1 MRIILEPSRFPGGLG
16 RRIDENY
23 TGQMTTTAPIT
34 LPTIA
39 FLGAG
44 SMAKAVLA
52 GLLKPGVTVQ
62 GGIRATNRSEAKAA
76 ELADTAGV
84 TAWATETEPEANRLA
99 VTGADIVIVAVK
111 PPMVP
116 DLLREIADSLAP
128 GTLVVSVAA
137 GVTVATFESMLPA
150 SVAVIRSMPNTPA
163 VVGLAV
169 TGLSAGTRSSAAQLA
184 MATALFE
191 TVGEVLVVPEDKI
204 DALST
209 ISGSGPAYVFYLI
222 EQLTLTAID
231 KGFTPEQAATMVNGT
246 FLGAS
251 ALLAVSD
258 LTPTELR
265 RQVTSPHGTTER
277 AVQQLEAGGVKA
289 LFDKATDAAL
299 ARARE
304 LAAS

>member
-1 MRIILEPSRFPGGLG
+1 
-16 RRIDENY
+16 
-23 TGQMTTTAPIT
+23 MTTTAPVT
-34 LPTIA
+34 LPAIA

-52 GLLKPGVTVQ
+52 GLLKPEVTVE
-62 GGIRATNRSEAKAA
+62 GGIRTTNRSAAKAA
-76 ELADTAGV
+76 ELADAEGV
-84 TAWATETEPEANRLA
+84 TAWATETEPNANKLA
-99 VTGADIVIVAVK
+99 VTGAGIVIVAVK

-116 DLLREIADSLAP
+116 DLLRDIADSLAP

-137 GVTVATFESMLPA
+137 GVTVATFESLLPA
-150 SVAVIRSMPNTPA
+150 NVAVIRSMPNTPA
-163 VVGLAV
+163 VVGMAV
-169 TGLSAGTRSSAAQLA
+169 TGLSAGTRSTPEQMEL
-184 MATALFE
+184 ATALFE

-231 KGFTPEQAATMVNGT
+231 KGFTPEQAETMVNGT

-258 LTPTELR
+258 LTPGELR
-265 RQVTSPHGTTER
+265 RQVTSPKGTTER
-277 AVQQLEAGGVKA
+277 AVQQLETGGIKA
-289 LFDKATDAAL
+289 LFDRATDAAL
-299 ARARE
+299 ARAKE

>member
-1 MRIILEPSRFPGGLG
+1 
-16 RRIDENY
+16 
-23 TGQMTTTAPIT
+23 MTTTTPVT
-34 LPTIA
+34 LPSIA

-52 GLLKPGVTVQ
+52 GLLKPGVTVD
-62 GGIRATNRSEAKAA
+62 GGIRATNRSAAKAA
-76 ELADTAGV
+76 ELAHTQGV
-84 TAWATETEPEANRLA
+84 TAWATETEPNANRLA
-99 VTGADIVIVAVK
+99 VSGAGIVIVAVK

-128 GTLVVSVAA
+128 GTLVISVAA
-137 GVTVATFESMLPA
+137 GVTVATFESLLPV
-150 SVAVIRSMPNTPA
+150 SVGVIRSMPNTPA
-163 VVGLAV
+163 VVGMAV
-169 TGLSAGTRSSAAQLA
+169 TGLSAGTRSTAEQMAL
-184 MATALFE
+184 ATALFE
-191 TVGEVLVVPEDKI
+191 TVGEVLVVPEEQI

-222 EQLTLTAID
+222 EQLTLSAID

-258 LTPTELR
+258 RTPGELR
-265 RQVTSPHGTTER
+265 RQVTSPKGTTER
-277 AVQQLEAGGVKA
+277 AVQQLETGDLKA
-289 LFDKATDAAL
+289 LFDRATDAAL

>member
-1 MRIILEPSRFPGGLG
+1 
-16 RRIDENY
+16 
-23 TGQMTTTAPIT
+23 MTTTTPVT
-34 LPTIA
+34 LPAIA

-52 GLLKPGVTVQ
+52 GLLKPGVIVD
-62 GGIRATNRSEAKAA
+62 GGIRATNRSAAKAA
-76 ELADTAGV
+76 ELAHTQGV
-84 TAWATETEPEANRLA
+84 TAWATETEPNANRLA
-99 VTGADIVIVAVK
+99 VTGAGIVIVAVK

-128 GTLVVSVAA
+128 GALVVSVAA
-137 GVTVATFESMLPA
+137 GVTVATFESLLPA
-150 SVAVIRSMPNTPA
+150 SVGVIRSMPNTPA
-163 VVGLAV
+163 VVGMAV
-169 TGLSAGTRSSAAQLA
+169 TGLSAGTRSTAEQMALA
-184 MATALFE
+184 TVLFE
-191 TVGEVLVVPEDKI
+191 TVGEVLVVPEEQI

-222 EQLTLTAID
+222 EQLTLSAID

-258 LTPTELR
+258 RTPGELR
-265 RQVTSPHGTTER
+265 RQVTSPKGTTER
-277 AVQQLEAGGVKA
+277 AVQQLETGGLKA
-289 LFDKATDAAL
+289 LFDRATDAAL
-299 ARARE
+299 ERARE

>member
-1 MRIILEPSRFPGGLG
+1 
-16 RRIDENY
+16 
-23 TGQMTTTAPIT
+23 MTSTTPVT
-34 LPTIA
+34 LPAIA

-44 SMAKAVLA
+44 SMARAVLA
-52 GLLKPGVTVQ
+52 GLLKPGVTVE
-62 GGIRATNRSEAKAA
+62 GGIRTTNRSAAKAA
-76 ELADTAGV
+76 ELAGTDGV
-84 TAWATETEPEANRLA
+84 TALATETEPDANRQA
-99 VTGADIVIVAVK
+99 VAGAGIVIVAVK
-111 PPMVP
+111 PAMVP
-116 DLLREIADSLAP
+116 DLLAEIAGSLTP

-137 GVTVATFESMLPA
+137 GVTIATFEKHLPTT
-150 SVAVIRSMPNTPA
+150 VAVIRSMPNTPA
-163 VVGLAV
+163 VVGMAV
-169 TGLSAGTRSSAAQLA
+169 TGLSAGTRSTPEQMAL
-184 MATALFE
+184 ATALFE
-191 TVGEVLVVPEDKI
+191 TVGEVLVVPEDQI

-231 KGFTPEQAATMVNGT
+231 KGFTAEQAATMVNGT

-258 LTPTELR
+258 RTPGELR
-265 RQVTSPHGTTER
+265 HQVTSPKGTTER
-277 AVQQLEAGGVKA
+277 AVQQLETGGLKD